1 METLVIRL
9 MVPEPPEML
18 DAICGVLEHPAR
30 RESMPFASEQELLR
44 LLQEVIV
51 SSPVRRPRERG

>member
-18 DAICGVLEHPAR
+18 DAMCGVLEHPAR
-30 RESMPFASEQELLR
+30 RESMPFASEEELLR
-44 LLQEVIV
+44 MLREVIV
-51 SSPVRRPRERG
+51 SSPGRRHRERG

>member
-18 DAICGVLEHPAR
+18 DAMCGVLEHPAR
-30 RESMPFASEQELLR
+30 RESAPFANEEELLR
-44 LLQEVIV
+44 LLQAVIV
-51 SSPVRRPRERG
+51 SSPGRRPRERG